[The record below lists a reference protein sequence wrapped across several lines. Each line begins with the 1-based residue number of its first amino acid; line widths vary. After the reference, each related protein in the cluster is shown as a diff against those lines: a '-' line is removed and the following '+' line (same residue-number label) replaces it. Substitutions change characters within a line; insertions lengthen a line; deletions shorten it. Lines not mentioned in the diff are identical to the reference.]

1 MKVITYQIKTKLVT
15 INTKKEESIII
26 KLLNIAGKVVEST
39 NNYCQDKLKHWY
51 YVEMPCS
58 SIVTNDVEEEHVIN
72 LNESPNYNLQQIE
85 VLSNLTHPRSNE
97 LLQLS
102 FTTPFAYKI
111 NSK

>member
-1 MKVITYQIKTKLVT
+1 
-15 INTKKEESIII
+15 
-26 KLLNIAGKVVEST
+26 
-39 NNYCQDKLKHWY
+39 
-51 YVEMPCS
+51 
-58 SIVTNDVEEEHVIN
+58 VTNDVEEEHVIN